1 MVPSADEIV
10 ELKHINH
17 DEMPIAEVQL
27 VDELLQLSPIRNQN
41 QVH

>member
-1 MVPSADEIV
+1 MVPSADEKV

-17 DEMPIAEVQL
+17 DVMPIAKVQL
-27 VDELLQLSPIRNQN
+27 VDELLQPSPIRNQN